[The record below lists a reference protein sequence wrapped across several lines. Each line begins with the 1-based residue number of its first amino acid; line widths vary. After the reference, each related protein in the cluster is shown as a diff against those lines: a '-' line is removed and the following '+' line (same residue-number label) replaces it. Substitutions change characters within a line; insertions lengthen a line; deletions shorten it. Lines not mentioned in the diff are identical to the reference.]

1 MMLFHHVFCLVD
13 IFGSIWLS
21 HFPPLPIKC
30 CMRKLSLIWMLA
42 CCESRQES
50 KIILKLR
57 TCIRTFTSG
66 DEFYHLLDEIA
77 DSDYESEPES
87 EEVDSHISSSDPE
100 IKYFF

>member
-1 MMLFHHVFCLVD
+1 MALKTQNVSFVDTDANIIDEDSEEENENIKYVF
-13 IFGSIWLS
+13 FTE
-21 HFPPLPIKC
+21 K
-30 CMRKLSLIWMLA
+30 
-42 CCESRQES
+42 QEY
-50 KIILKLR
+50 
-57 TCIRTFTSG
+57 THPG